1 MTHPER
7 DKEKDEEKED
17 VPLVRTL
24 CSSCPV
30 FLRTLS
36 GRTVVMTVADCS
48 TSELL
53 QRIEEVTQIPQ
64 QYWYCHVNGSPLP
77 QGSAPHGL
85 HRDCTVVMCARLK
98 GGAPT
103 IPGEWFCQVCQ
114 RGGCWPARTHCFR
127 RGCKKGRKHFAAS
140 QVIASCPT
148 ERRPTPQ
155 QGSRKPPNA
164 KLSQQV
170 VLEAL
175 RSMGLPLELM
185 QQLQD
190 TLAPPALPEKPA
202 KRLLDLQ
209 IKLDKVQQEADR
221 LASVV
226 SKKQEELMQ
235 AEVRHDSKK
244 EEVQQVLAAIDR
256 VKVEMDMPAPPL
268 VEVAGGENVME
279 APAFEEMDDDVFL
292 GLNHQHFPDLE
303 GVSEGGDPPGSSKRP
318 RQCLESAVMSSA
330 PSFDTTVHAIANLD
344 ADEIQQL
351 LQVAQMQLDTKSAAS
366 QLCG

>member
-1 MTHPER
+1 
-7 DKEKDEEKED
+7 
-17 VPLVRTL
+17 
-24 CSSCPV
+24 
-30 FLRTLS
+30 
-36 GRTVVMTVADCS
+36 MTVANCS

-85 HRDCTVVMCARLK
+85 HRDCTVVMCALLK
-98 GGAPT
+98 GGAPI

-114 RGGCWPARTHCFR
+114 RGGCRPARTHCFR
-127 RGCKKGRKHFAAS
+127 CGCKKGEKTFRGPPRERQALGRMPPS
-140 QVIASCPT
+140 QGIASCPT

-164 KLSQQV
+164 KLTQQV

-190 TLAPPALPEKPA
+190 TLAPPAPPEKPA

-209 IKLDKVQQEADR
+209 IKLDKVQQEPDR

-226 SKKQEELMQ
+226 QKKQEELMQ

-256 VKVEMDMPAPPL
+256 VKLEMDMPAPPQ
-268 VEVAGGENVME
+268 VEVAGGGNEME
-279 APAFEEMDDDVFL
+279 APAFEEKDDDAFL
-292 GLNHQHFPDLE
+292 GLNHQHFPDME

-318 RQCLESAVMSSA
+318 RQW
-330 PSFDTTVHAIANLD
+330 PS
-344 ADEIQQL
+344 
-351 LQVAQMQLDTKSAAS
+351 
-366 QLCG
+366 